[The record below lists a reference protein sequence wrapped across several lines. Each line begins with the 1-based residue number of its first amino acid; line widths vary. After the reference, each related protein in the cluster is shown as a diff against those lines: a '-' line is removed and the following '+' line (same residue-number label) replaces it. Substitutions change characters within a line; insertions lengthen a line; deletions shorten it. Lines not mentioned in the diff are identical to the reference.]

1 MRVSAITIAVV
12 LYVLTVSVDTLS
24 GQEAASEIEV
34 IRDLSYATSP
44 SHENGRGLLDVYLP
58 AEREGAPVL
67 IFMHGGGLSNGD
79 KRRVQHIGRRFA
91 SEGFVTILNNY
102 RLTPPNAHPD
112 HIEDAAAAFAWVHQ
126 NISEYGGDPNRIF
139 VAGGSAGGYLSA
151 LLAYDERYLARH
163 ELSTRQ
169 ILAVIPIRGLVDVRR
184 TRRRRQ
190 REMWHGD
197 PDVILDASPIHHVRK
212 DGPPTLI
219 LFADG
224 DTRVRRQMNVDF
236 AEALQSVGHPD
247 ANYMEIPDRTHNT
260 IGRFMEEPDDPTT
273 NAMLTFMRRFLVR
286 P

>member
-1 MRVSAITIAVV
+1 MRVKAITIAVV
-12 LYVLTVSVDTLS
+12 LSVLAVSAETLR
-24 GQEAASEIEV
+24 GQRVAAEIEV
-34 IRDLSYATSP
+34 IRDLSYATGP

-58 AEREGAPVL
+58 GEREGAPVL
-67 IFMHGGGLSNGD
+67 IFMHGGGLNNGD

-112 HIEDAAAAFAWVHQ
+112 HIEDAAAAFAWVYR

-151 LLAYDERYLARH
+151 LLAYDDRYLARH
-163 ELSTRQ
+163 ELLTRQ
-169 ILAVIPIRGLVDVRR
+169 ILAVIPISGLVDVRQ
-184 TRRRRQ
+184 TGRRRQ

-197 PDVILDASPIHHVRK
+197 PDVILDASPIQHVRK

-224 DTRVRRQMNVDF
+224 DTPVRRQMNIDF
-236 AEALQSVGHPD
+236 AVALQSAGHPD
-247 ANYMEIPDRTHNT
+247 ANYVEISDRTHNT
-260 IGRFMEEPDDPTT
+260 IGRFMEDPDDPTA
-273 NAMLTFMRRFLVR
+273 NAMLTFMRKFLVR
-286 P
+286 Q